1 MKRTNRR
8 EILGSLG
15 ALPFL
20 GMASSSKA
28 KSKDTIDA
36 VTAPTFI
43 TRSDK
48 LNYERLKALD
58 LDDPEVTAKQRKCP
72 LARLAI

>member
-8 EILGSLG
+8 EILGGLG

-28 KSKDTIDA
+28 KSQDTIDA
-36 VTAPTFI
+36 VF
-43 TRSDK
+43 S
-48 LNYERLKALD
+48 
-58 LDDPEVTAKQRKCP
+58 
-72 LARLAI
+72 